1 MREEKLQQ
9 IIEMIPIIQTLS
21 EEDLVISVWDR
32 EATVLYCVKSKS
44 FPANFHFDVGYK
56 VTDRNDKLFVAMDT
70 GKTVHN
76 HIPKEV
82 FGVTIEGNITPI
94 FDNGKVVGCI
104 SCVYSLEKKEE
115 LENHAKELKAMLAD
129 SKDSINQ
136 ILNAAINSSEYLNQV
151 HEYMSKLESSVKGVY
166 SVVEAIKGNT
176 SRTKMLALNASIEA
190 ARAGE
195 SGKGFSIVANEMG
208 KLSKMSADSVTEI
221 NETLNEMVSSITDV
235 VNAVKKIDE
244 VSYKNNSEVEKI
256 IYDLNKVL

>member
-1 MREEKLQQ
+1 M
-9 IIEMIPIIQTLS
+9 S
-21 EEDLVISVWDR
+21 E
-32 EATVLYCVKSKS
+32 
-44 FPANFHFDVGYK
+44 
-56 VTDRNDKLFVAMDT
+56 
-70 GKTVHN
+70 
-76 HIPKEV
+76 
-82 FGVTIEGNITPI
+82 
-94 FDNGKVVGCI
+94 
-104 SCVYSLEKKEE
+104 
-115 LENHAKELKAMLAD
+115 
-129 SKDSINQ
+129 
-136 ILNAAINSSEYLNQV
+136 
-151 HEYMSKLESSVKGVY
+151 LESSVKGVY

-256 IYDLNKVL
+256 ISDLNKVL